1 MKDQDL
7 KQSEPSYYS
16 VTPAPVRYS
25 HINNGAKLLYGEI
38 TALSNKHG
46 YCWATNSYFAKLYGT
61 DKSTIKRWIR
71 QLAEKH
77 FIKSVV
83 IKDEKGRVL
92 QRRLWITN
100 TPGCKNAPTPR
111 GKNEPRGRV
120 KNEPENITRKNTTSI
135 INNLSLSP
143 LTNKPLT
150 KSKQTT
156 KRVQGETKKKSNP
169 LNLLT
174 EEEAEAAKLAKNSF
188 NQWNYGE
195 HQLSAN
201 EKKQLCLAIKGRSV
215 RTVGKLVNK
224 AMTLATD
231 DPFHYFLTLV
241 KNEPKEQA
249 E

>member
-46 YCWATNSYFAKLYGT
+46 YCWATNSYFANLYGT

-71 QLAEKH
+71 QLSEKH

-83 IKDEKGRVL
+83 IKDENGRVI

-111 GKNEPRGRV
+111 VKNEPRGGV

-143 LTNKPLT
+143 LKNRSLT
-150 KSKQTT
+150 KSKRTT
-156 KRVQGETKKKSNP
+156 KQVQRETKNKSNP

-174 EEEAEAAKLAKNSF
+174 TEEAEAAKLAKNSF
-188 NQWNYGE
+188 NQWGKK
-195 HQLSAN
+195 LSEN
-201 EKKQLCLAIKGRSV
+201 EMKQLCLAVKGRSV
-215 RTVGKLVNK
+215 RTIGQLTNK
-224 AMTLATD
+224 SIELATV
-231 DPFHYFLTLV
+231 DPFQYFLKLM